1 MYRSHSQADLTDL
14 SLLPS
19 WGPTKLVEADL
30 KPLIHRF
37 VDGMVFVTDLLTAE
51 PLLQSLHCSKHTS
64 SGLPLMFTL
73 ADVHIGPKPLLAA
86 TPVNATFPANLLLEE
101 EEQEVE
107 HTLHFVC
114 GWECEVDRQ
123 VTSNYS
129 TASTS
134 GTLKV
139 KGLVA
144 EGQTL
149 VSVAVPYSSVPQT

>member
-1 MYRSHSQADLTDL
+1 M
-14 SLLPS
+14 
-19 WGPTKLVEADL
+19 
-30 KPLIHRF
+30 
-37 VDGMVFVTDLLTAE
+37 
-51 PLLQSLHCSKHTS
+51 
-64 SGLPLMFTL
+64 
-73 ADVHIGPKPLLAA
+73 
-86 TPVNATFPANLLLEE
+86 TPVNAIFWVADPLLEE
-101 EEQEVE
+101 EGQEVE

-139 KGLVA
+139 KEQVA